1 LAYEWDLTDLD
12 EDAEPV
18 RPQYRAKA
26 EDPDIGVERSN
37 PVTLKKEKYVP
48 MQKKIPAK
56 ITSWITIV
64 VAILV
69 VFIALLS
76 TILYRLAVTGI
87 LSKMEQF
94 SNPVG
99 IFVFLS
105 PSIIASTTA
114 SIISVVSILVLNFF
128 YDKLAITLNDWEHHR
143 TQAKYEEALT
153 YKMFWFQFANYYSPL
168 VYIAFLKSGF
178 EGYPGNYTYFW
189 GVRWQ
194 GCDSGGCTYELAIQ
208 MIITM
213 VAKQLLLNIVE
224 IIMPLLTFWFK
235 KTFNQA
241 KTEKGQNKVGLTRW
255 EQDYNLE
262 PVVSMTLFYEYL
274 EMAIQYGFV
283 TLFVTAF
290 PLSPLFALLNN
301 MVEIKIDAT
310 KFLKHRQ
317 RAVSMIATNIGA
329 WERLLDI
336 ISNIAVVTNALVIAL
351 TSQQIKRMV
360 YQWDNDN
367 SLEGFVEFSMSE
379 YKTDCYEKAYNLTY
393 FDEETNSIKNYTS
406 CYHYGHRKAQI
417 DANQD
422 ETCDYQTS
430 QEHWK
435 DLCVRFLFILIM
447 EHAVIIAQRVIDGV
461 IPDKSKKLESEIKRE
476 KHLTKIIVRQ
486 AEAISA
492 LQTTKIETLKR
503 SNTRKRSTY

>member
-1 LAYEWDLTDLD
+1 
-12 EDAEPV
+12 
-18 RPQYRAKA
+18 
-26 EDPDIGVERSN
+26 
-37 PVTLKKEKYVP
+37 
-48 MQKKIPAK
+48 
-56 ITSWITIV
+56 
-64 VAILV
+64 
-69 VFIALLS
+69 
-76 TILYRLAVTGI
+76 
-87 LSKMEQF
+87 
-94 SNPVG
+94 
-99 IFVFLS
+99 
-105 PSIIASTTA
+105 
-114 SIISVVSILVLNFF
+114 
-128 YDKLAITLNDWEHHR
+128 
-143 TQAKYEEALT
+143 
-153 YKMFWFQFANYYSPL
+153 
-168 VYIAFLKSGF
+168 
-178 EGYPGNYTYFW
+178 
-189 GVRWQ
+189 
-194 GCDSGGCTYELAIQ
+194 
-208 MIITM
+208 M

-406 CYHYGHRKAQI
+406 CYHYGHRQAQI

-476 KHLTKIIVRQ
+476 KHLTKIIATCHKSLKDLMRRPNVKQVVNVLVIKDEVRRKIK
-486 AEAISA
+486 EDPAIGEEM
-492 LQTTKIETLKR
+492 TEVYVKTGC
-503 SNTRKRSTY
+503 